1 MSMSRRL
8 HVSVWTPT
16 VGLSVLLYTI
26 HFETMSVDEV
36 NELIGMVERG
46 FIEPLTRAEVRLMPT
61 LRELQEF
68 FSESAVVDLATHWW
82 RCASDVNGPSER
94 TIINMQEPTISFD
107 LVNNGMFTTIYLNEE
122 GSSQRLAAAVM

>member
-1 MSMSRRL
+1 MSRRL

-26 HFETMSVDEV
+26 HFETMSEDEMIG
-36 NELIGMVERG
+36 LINIVERG
-46 FIEPLTRAEVRLMPT
+46 FIQPLEQKEVRLMPT

-68 FSESAVVDLATHWW
+68 FVAPTIVDLATHWW
-82 RCASDVNGPSER
+82 RCASDVNGSSER

-107 LVNNGMFTTIYLNEE
+107 LANNGIFTTVYLNEE
-122 GSSQRLAAAVM
+122 GSMQRLSAAIM